1 MSIYYTCLSA
11 GLYFLKRFESLFL
24 NGNRGDRLLLMLCPL
39 TSSLVCENKRALT
52 YSSGHVTKEKK
63 KKWANSK

>member
-1 MSIYYTCLSA
+1 
-11 GLYFLKRFESLFL
+11 
-24 NGNRGDRLLLMLCPL
+24 MLCPL

-63 KKWANSK
+63 KNEQILNSHVEQGDPA